1 MVIAR
6 IESIEELELRGHR
19 KDMIMNDHVFNLF
32 IRVVNAMQTGNMYH
46 ANGAPWCLHEDG
58 KDIVIDTVSGVVS
71 TYNAGSQVRH
81 SMDTR
86 HMEQFLMSQQ
96 PETVFT
102 SVDTGYWAVK
112 NAAQD
117 ILRAADNNGVCYF
130 NGGQCTIDSGWGT
143 IRVYDIGTR
152 GQVRTTFM
160 GVFASWK
167 YTKANGG
174 YRSGLSEAAKSFFR
188 NL

>member
-1 MVIAR
+1 
-6 IESIEELELRGHR
+6 
-19 KDMIMNDHVFNLF
+19 MNDHTFALF
-32 IRVVNAMQTGNMYH
+32 IRVINAMQTSNMYH
-46 ANGAPWCLHEDG
+46 ANGAQWCLHEDG
-58 KDIVIDTVSGVVS
+58 KDIVIDTVSGIVS
-71 TYNAGSQVRH
+71 AYNAGSQVRH
-81 SMDTR
+81 AMDTR
-86 HMEQFLMSQQ
+86 HMEQFLMSQV

-117 ILRAADNNGVCYF
+117 ILRAADNGGVYYF

-143 IRVYDIGTR
+143 IRVYDTSTR
-152 GQVRTTFM
+152 GQVTATFM

-167 YTKANGG
+167 YNKANNGH
-174 YRSGLSEAAKSFFR
+174 RQGLSEAAKSFFR

>member
-1 MVIAR
+1 
-6 IESIEELELRGHR
+6 
-19 KDMIMNDHVFNLF
+19 MNDHVFNLF
-32 IRVVNAMQTGNMYH
+32 IRVINAMQTGNMYH
-46 ANGAPWCLHEDG
+46 ANGAQWCLHEDG
-58 KDIVIDTVSGVVS
+58 KDLVIDTQSGIVSA
-71 TYNAGSQVRH
+71 YNAGSQVRH

-117 ILRAADNNGVCYF
+117 ILRAADNGGVYYF
-130 NGGQCTIDSGWGT
+130 NGSQCTIDSGWGT
-143 IRVYDIGTR
+143 IRVYDTSTR
-152 GQVRTTFM
+152 GQVTATFM

-167 YTKANGG
+167 YNKANNGH
-174 YRSGLSEAAKSFFR
+174 RQGLSEAAKSFFH